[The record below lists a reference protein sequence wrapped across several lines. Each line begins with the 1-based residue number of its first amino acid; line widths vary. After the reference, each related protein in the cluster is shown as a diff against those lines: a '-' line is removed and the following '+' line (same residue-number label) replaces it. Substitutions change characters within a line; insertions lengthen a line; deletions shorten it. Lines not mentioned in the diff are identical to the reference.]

1 MATVDGKKE
10 LLFGKDFDP
19 NDEVKMT
26 TDVEGNPS
34 VTINDKPASRMDYV
48 DKMQENVERAVKGKK
63 PQSFGYFSGVNIIDG
78 KIVR

>member
-19 NDEVKMT
+19 NDDVKMT
-26 TDVEGNPS
+26 TDKEGNPS
-34 VTINDKPASRMDYV
+34 VTINDKPASRLDYI
-48 DKMQENVERAVKGKK
+48 DKMQENVERSMQGKK
-63 PQSFGYFSGVNIIDG
+63 PNSFSYFSGVTIIDG